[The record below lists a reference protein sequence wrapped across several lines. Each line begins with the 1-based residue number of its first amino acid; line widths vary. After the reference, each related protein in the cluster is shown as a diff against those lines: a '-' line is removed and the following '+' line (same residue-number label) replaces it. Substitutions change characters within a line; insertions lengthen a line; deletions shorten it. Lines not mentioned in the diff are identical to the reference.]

1 MGMVYLYT
9 GEGEGKTTNAIG
21 LAVRAVGHGYR
32 AIVIQFLKG
41 RKDIGEYKI
50 KERLSPLYE
59 IYQFGREEFI
69 DLKNPHPIDYE
80 LARKGLDFAWECLKK
95 KPRILVLDEVN
106 LAAAY
111 GIVPKEEVLRL
122 IDSAPEETV
131 VVLTGRR
138 APREFIERADLVTE
152 MKHVKHPFDRG
163 RLAERGVDY

>member
-50 KERLSPLYE
+50 KEKLSPLYE
-59 IYQFGREEFI
+59 IYQFGRKEFI
-69 DLKNPHPIDYE
+69 DLRNPEPIDFE
-80 LARKGLDFAWECLKK
+80 LARKALEFAQECLKK

-111 GIVPKEEVLRL
+111 GIVPKEDVLRL
-122 IDSAPEETV
+122 IDQAPEETV

-138 APREFIERADLVTE
+138 APKEFIERADLVTE
-152 MKHVKHPFDRG
+152 MCHIKHPFDKG
-163 RLAERGVDY
+163 RLAEKGVDY